1 MKNIRFSVFAA
12 ILLCSVVHFGCDT
25 GSELVLEQEQKGE
38 LEYEYVEVDLA
49 LKAKLDQMADTDAVG
64 GEPQIEFYDDREPI
78 KRFWS
83 EEDYLISADLI
94 WENSRLTGAPIRI
107 HQSLERYLEYQHL
120 IPIEELALVNYEARL
135 IIGDTL
141 YTLSETSYLV
151 QHIDG
156 PVDEEID
163 LSTFDPS
170 REMKDYLTKLLQD
183 HGASRLTDV
192 MVLRKSKDPCEKDF
206 PCGKPSRFGFLAGS
220 DPTRSVDHTRI
231 CVADF
236 NYPMLRV
243 NSHDSV
249 FTPNAP
255 GAVLMWNT
263 SYTTRWGGVKR
274 RRGIANTQ
282 FFKYRKMNNTSGL
295 DYVRSR
301 DIPNEKS
308 ASVSVTV
315 TTSRGSKSSSGRL
328 STWSSMRRT
337 GGRGTR
343 SKHSATFSGVSGLP
357 KDYCIK

>member
-1 MKNIRFSVFAA
+1 MRIYVFAA

-25 GSELVLEQEQKGE
+25 GSELVLEREQKGE

-49 LKAKLDQMADTDAVG
+49 LKAKLDQMVDTDAVG

-78 KRFWS
+78 RRFWS
-83 EEDYLISADLI
+83 SEDYLISADLI
-94 WENSRLTGAPIRI
+94 WENSHLTGAPIRI
-107 HQSLERYLEYQHL
+107 HQSLERYLEYQYL
-120 IPIEELALVNYEARL
+120 IPIEELALVNYEGRL

-170 REMKDYLTKLLQD
+170 REMKDYLTELLQD
-183 HGASRLTDV
+183 HGASRLSDV
-192 MVLRKSKDPCEKDF
+192 LVLRKSEDPCEKNDY
-206 PCGKPSRFGFLAGS
+206 PCNKPDYFAFVGGS
-220 DPTRSVDHTRI
+220 DPTRSVDHTRL

-236 NYPMLRV
+236 NYPKLRI
-243 NSHDSV
+243 NPHDSDL
-249 FTPNAP
+249 TPNAP

-263 SYTTRWGGVKR
+263 SYTTRWGGVTR

-282 FFKYRKMNNTSGL
+282 FFKYRKINTSDAL
-295 DYVRSR
+295 DYVRST
-301 DIPNEKS
+301 DLPNGQS
-308 ASVSVTV
+308 TSVSVTV

-357 KDYCIK
+357 KDYCVK

>member
-1 MKNIRFSVFAA
+1 MKNIRTYVFAA

-25 GSELVLEQEQKGE
+25 GSELALEQEQKGE

-78 KRFWS
+78 RRFWS

-94 WENSRLTGAPIRI
+94 WENSHLTGAPIRI

-120 IPIEELALVNYEARL
+120 IPIEELSLVNYEGRL

-151 QHIDG
+151 QHMDG

-192 MVLRKSKDPCEKDF
+192 MVLNKSANSSGVQSG
-206 PCGKPSRFGFLAGS
+206 CGRPNNFGFAGGS
-220 DPTRSVDHTRI
+220 DPTRSVRYTDM

-236 NYPMLRV
+236 NYPSIRV
-243 NSHDSV
+243 DPTDYE
-249 FTPNAP
+249 FTSNAP
-255 GAVLMWNT
+255 GAVVMWNT
-263 SYTTRWGGVKR
+263 SYSIGRR

-282 FFKYRKMNNTSGL
+282 FFKYRTSNDTRYL
-295 DYVRSR
+295 DYVRIH
-301 DIPNEKS
+301 DIRPEQT
-308 ASVSVTV
+308 ASVSVRV
-315 TTSRGSKSSSGRL
+315 ITSRGSESSSGRL
-328 STWSSMRRT
+328 STWSSYRRT
-337 GGRGTR
+337 ARRGTR
-343 SKHSATFSGVSGLP
+343 STHSATLGGVSGLP
-357 KDYCIK
+357 RNYPIN